1 MNNPING
8 LTIKIDRF
16 FERYPGGL
24 FALAGVILGV
34 LTIGVSILLYVRVD
48 PTFSIFTH
56 YVSNLGGVPK
66 GAPEGVSYVSAAV
79 FNMGMLLAVPLRL
92 AFLIHIVRYV
102 DRMGAN
108 RWLAGA
114 SLATGLISTT
124 GSLMIALVPFSTN
137 LDLHI
142 AGAMVYFLGATCF
155 QLTFLVTELKTP
167 GLPKYLPILGLA
179 SLLAFSV
186 FSYLVI
192 QVEVLQIARIVEPT
206 IYEWIVFAT
215 LMTWLGAHGL
225 HTLKAGKK
233 EYASKTPTRNNS
245 FLTSPILSTD
255 PLFPSRV

>member
-1 MNNPING
+1 MNTPING

-16 FERYPGGL
+16 YERYPGGL
-24 FALAGVILGV
+24 FAIAGVMLGV
-34 LTIGVSILLYVRVD
+34 LTIGASILLYVRVD

-66 GAPEGVSYVSAAV
+66 GAPEGASYISAAV

-102 DRMGAN
+102 ERMGAN
-108 RWLAGA
+108 RWLVRA
-114 SLATGLISTT
+114 SLALGLISTT
-124 GSLMIALVPFSTN
+124 GSLLVALVPFSAN

-142 AGAMVYFLGATCF
+142 IGALVYFLGATSF
-155 QLTFLVTELKTP
+155 QLTFLVTEFKTP
-167 GLPKYLPILGLA
+167 GLPKYLPILGIAALM
-179 SLLAFSV
+179 AFSV

-192 QVEVLQIARIVEPT
+192 QVEVLQIAGIAEPT

-225 HTLKAGKK
+225 HTLKARKQ
-233 EYASKTPTRNNS
+233 A
-245 FLTSPILSTD
+245 
-255 PLFPSRV
+255 